1 MLNRNEILKK
11 AYIECMTEMYKRAQ
25 PSADFSQLIED
36 VNSGKIPKDT
46 AIYERYYLSHEE
58 FKYILNKYIEAYD
71 IKSSWFPHIELVEQ
85 YLIEGGTKDKYI
97 EPYVDENGHY
107 HSGCRGYESVLPIK
121 KQINDIL
128 NEQLEPGHR
137 TKILTDKITEAVMN
151 TITNCKEYYHF
162 DREESSFS
170 ASISLGA
177 SPTSN
182 KDTVIEYWK
191 SQGINIDIEDRNP
204 LLFWEQDYYG
214 DDFEEVMIDE
224 YGVDWK
230 EQFDKNWEES
240 KNSK

>member
-1 MLNRNEILKK
+1 MLNRDEILKK

-25 PSADFSQLIED
+25 PSADYSQLIED

-46 AIYERYYLSHEE
+46 AIYERYYLSHDE

-71 IKSSWFPHIELVEQ
+71 IKSSWHPHIELVEQ

-107 HSGCRGYESVLPIK
+107 HSGCRGYENVLPIK

-128 NEQLEPGHR
+128 IEQLEPGHR
-137 TKILTDKITEAVMN
+137 TKVLTDKITEAVIN
-151 TITNCKEYYHF
+151 AIINCKEYYHF

-170 ASISLGA
+170 ASVALGA

-191 SQGINIDIEDRNP
+191 SQGVNIDIEDRNP

-214 DDFEEVMIDE
+214 DEFEEVMIED